1 MRIVAGRFR
10 NPWRDKTG
18 GHWDAMVRGAP
29 RDPLIHGV
37 ALLEQI
43 APQC

>member
-1 MRIVAGRFR
+1 M
-10 NPWRDKTG
+10 G

-43 APQC
+43 AP